1 MSNSRTPR
9 DLESREMDTRDTY
22 TPPSNL
28 PEPTPKPGFIFRWV
42 ATHVLG
48 QETRQNVANKMREGW
63 VACKAADHPEMQD
76 LANASGNIEVGG
88 LMLCMMPKSKADA
101 RSRYYQGHAQ
111 AQMES
116 VDNTYLK
123 EQDSRMPKFT
133 NRKSAVVRGANFGNG
148 SQ

>member
-1 MSNSRTPR
+1 MSRTPR
-9 DLESREMDTRDTY
+9 DLDSRTNEERDVY
-22 TPPSNL
+22 VPPSNL
-28 PEPTPKPGFIFRWV
+28 PEPQPQPGYIFRWV

-63 VACKAADHPEMQD
+63 SPCRAEDHPEMKE
-76 LANASGNIEVGG
+76 LANAGGNIEVGG
-88 LMLCMMPKSKADA
+88 LMLCKMPKSKADA
-101 RSRYYQGHAQ
+101 RARYYEGHAK

-123 EQDSRMPKFT
+123 EEDPRMPKFT
-133 NRKSAVVRGANFGNG
+133 NRKSAVARGATFGNG